1 MGISSEQLFTTQPNL
16 KIIDCHES
24 DFITDL
30 SVEILA
36 NSCPHLVSASFINC
50 RNLQGHS
57 LPTLMSACRNLKT
70 LRMRGDT
77 LRERPFQEIAWEETQ
92 IIELDFQDV
101 PQITDTTLS
110 TMLLALR
117 RLRYLRCPVT
127 DGTLARLR
135 SGFPDLQV
143 LKIRS
148 ATPISRDALAL
159 FLCACPNLEVLDIS
173 AEPVGAEQFA
183 MFLPCLPNLMYINM
197 AGDRDTVSSIDLLQR
212 FCPLLKVLSIQFYR
226 ASSNSGLSTSLV
238 EFIEMSPRLQKVLI
252 SGVDIEPTIDET
264 RSALERRL
272 GTRRVDVIADKWFE
286 GMEVIPPMFSL
297 DSILKDTFQ
306 EYQVISEKRL
316 PGSMMTSVRRFL
328 SQRRG

>member
-1 MGISSEQLFTTQPNL
+1 MGVPSEQLFTAQPNL
-16 KIIDCHES
+16 KIIDCYES
-24 DFITDL
+24 DFITDW

-36 NSCPHLVSASFINC
+36 SSCPQLISASFINC
-50 RNLQGHS
+50 QNLQGHS
-57 LPTLMSACRNLKT
+57 LPTLVFVCRNLKT

-77 LRERPFQEIAWEETQ
+77 LRERPFQEIAWGETRL
-92 IIELDFQDV
+92 IELDFQDV

-117 RLRYLRCPVT
+117 HLRYLRCPVT
-127 DGTLARLR
+127 DTTLARLR
-135 SGFPDLQV
+135 PGFPDLQV
-143 LKIRS
+143 LKLRS
-148 ATPISRDALAL
+148 ATPISRDTLAV

-183 MFLPCLPNLMYINM
+183 MFLPCLPNLMYINI
-197 AGDRDTVSSIDLLQR
+197 AGDKDTVSSINLLQQ
-212 FCPLLKVLSIQFYR
+212 FCPLLQVLSIQFYR
-226 ASSNSGLSTSLV
+226 ASNDSRLSNSLV
-238 EFIEMSPRLQKVLI
+238 EFIEKSPSVRKVLI
-252 SGVDIEPTIDET
+252 SGVDIEPAIDET

-272 GTRRVDVIADKWFE
+272 GTRKVDVIADKWFE

-297 DSILKDTFQ
+297 DNILKDTFQ
-306 EYQVISEKRL
+306 EYQVISEKRF